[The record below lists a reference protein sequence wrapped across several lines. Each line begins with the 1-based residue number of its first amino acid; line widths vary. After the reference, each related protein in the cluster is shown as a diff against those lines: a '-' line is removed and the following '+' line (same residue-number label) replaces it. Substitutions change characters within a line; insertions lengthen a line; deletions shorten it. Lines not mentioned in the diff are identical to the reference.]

1 LPEPSFALPHL
12 AMTLSG
18 VYRRNGIALLLAL
31 LLLIS
36 VGRVAATWNIF
47 TATYDEPLHIAGGMA
62 WLDQGIYPYD
72 VKHPPLARVADALG
86 LYLDGYH
93 SERHQ
98 DIKVE
103 GNAILNQRA
112 APRRAIALARAGV
125 VPFLILAVLVVFAWA
140 RTLGGETAGLL
151 AVVAFTAVPPV
162 LAHSGLATT
171 DAAAMATT
179 ATALFAFVRWLE
191 TPGRARTVS
200 LGVAWGLAV
209 LAKMSALVFLP
220 VAGTAIVAYW
230 LSGNLRSG
238 THKAHAA
245 AVAALIAGFTVWG
258 GYRFSTGPVPGVV
271 ARLPT
276 PLRGLCCPA
285 PEFARGLIQL
295 RRANSEDRRSYLLGR
310 ASFGGRW
317 EFFPVAL
324 GVKTPLPFLLL
335 AGLGGLVLVRLSRA
349 NRLAAAPVIGAAAVL
364 MTAMPANLNIGLRHI
379 LPIYPLLAVCAGVGI
394 NALWRRREHRSV
406 GRLVAAGLT
415 GWLVLDSIG
424 AHPDYLAYFNQLA
437 GQHPERVLVDSDL
450 DWGQDLG
457 RMVDTLRARKIQHV
471 WITYHGTVDLSTQGL
486 PPFTVLKPDTAV
498 TGWIAASIY
507 KIQLGEHGG
516 GLHGFAWL
524 RRYTPVAQAG
534 HSMLLYHVDA
544 PATSSRPR

>member
-1 LPEPSFALPHL
+1 VPSQPLPLGVSRPTGVAL
-12 AMTLSG
+12 
-18 VYRRNGIALLLAL
+18 VLAL

-36 VGRVAATWNIF
+36 VGRVADTWKIF
-47 TATYDEPLHIAGGMA
+47 TPTYDEPLHIAGGMA

-72 VKHPPLARVADALG
+72 QKHPPLARVADALG

-93 SERHQ
+93 SEGHR
-98 DIKVE
+98 DIQVE

-140 RTLGGETAGLL
+140 RTLGGQTAGLL
-151 AVVAFTAVPPV
+151 AVVAFTALPPV

-179 ATALFAFVRWLE
+179 ATALYALVRWLE
-191 TPGRARTVS
+191 HPGRARTISMGAAV
-200 LGVAWGLAV
+200 GLAV

-220 VAGTAIVAYW
+220 VAAAAIVAYW
-230 LSGNLRSG
+230 LSGNSRSA
-238 THKAHAA
+238 TPKARAA
-245 AVAALIAGFTVWG
+245 AAAALIACFTVWS
-258 GYRFSTGPVPGVV
+258 GYRFSTGPVHPIV

-276 PLRGLCCPA
+276 PLRRLCCPA
-285 PEFARGLIQL
+285 PEFAQGLIQL
-295 RRANSEDRRSYLLGR
+295 RRANAEGRRSYLLGKR
-310 ASFGGRW
+310 SFRGRW
-317 EFFPVAL
+317 DFFPVAL

-335 AGLGGLVLVRLSRA
+335 AGLGGLGLAGLSRA
-349 NRLAAAPVIGAAAVL
+349 NRLAAAPMIAAAAVL
-364 MTAMPANLNIGLRHI
+364 VSAMPANLNIGLRHI
-379 LPIYPLLAVCAGVGI
+379 LPIYPMLAVCAGVGI
-394 NALWRRREHRSV
+394 DSLWKRLEHRTV

-415 GWLVLDSIG
+415 GWLILDSIT

-437 GQHPERVLVDSDL
+437 GRHPEQVLVDSDL

-471 WITYHGTVDLSTQGL
+471 WITYHGTVDLTTQGL
-486 PPFTVLKPDTAV
+486 PPFTVLKPDSVV

-507 KIQLGEHGG
+507 KIQLGEHGE
-516 GLHGFAWL
+516 GLNGFAWL
-524 RRYTPVAQAG
+524 RQYAPIARAG
-534 HSMLLYHVDA
+534 HSMLLYHIDT
-544 PATSSRPR
+544 PAASRPPR